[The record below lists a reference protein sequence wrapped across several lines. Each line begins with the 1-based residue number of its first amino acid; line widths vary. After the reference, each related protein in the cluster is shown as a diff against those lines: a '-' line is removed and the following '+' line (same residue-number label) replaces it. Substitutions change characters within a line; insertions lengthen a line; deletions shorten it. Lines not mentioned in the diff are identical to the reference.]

1 MGMTREVKRK
11 LMYSGKVWESLP
23 KSVKAT
29 YAKYI
34 RLHDAVPEYGEARE
48 TLLESGSTT
57 IQG

>member
-11 LMYSGKVWESLP
+11 LMYSGKAWEGLP
-23 KSVKAT
+23 ESVKAT

-34 RLHDAVPEYGEARE
+34 GLHDAVPEYGGARG
-48 TLLESGSTT
+48 TLPESGSTT

>member
-11 LMYSGKVWESLP
+11 LMYSGKAWESLP
-23 KSVKAT
+23 ESVKAT

-34 RLHDAVPEYGEARE
+34 GLHDAVPEYGGARE
-48 TLLESGSTT
+48 TLPESGSTT

>member
-1 MGMTREVKRK
+1 MGMTRGVEIK
-11 LMYSGKVWESLP
+11 LMYSGKVWEGLS

-34 RLHDAVPEYGEARE
+34 SLHDAVPEYGGARE